1 MTISIIAVVLVLLV
15 LWMMNTKRS
24 LAIMCENANNAMN
37 ALTALLDLTKGYA
50 AQEAQTLL
58 SSVKSRRSAITATST
73 PNDVLKQEEVISEAL
88 DRLSM
93 AAEQCPELKTDE
105 GYARC
110 MNAVDSYEKMVRT
123 SGLIYNASVTKL
135 NRTIQMFPTSLIAG
149 LMGVHQ
155 RDYLEVTE
163 NKKNMPNMKQGA

>member
-1 MTISIIAVVLVLLV
+1 
-15 LWMMNTKRS
+15 
-24 LAIMCENANNAMN
+24 
-37 ALTALLDLTKGYA
+37 
-50 AQEAQTLL
+50 
-58 SSVKSRRSAITATST
+58 
-73 PNDVLKQEEVISEAL
+73 
-88 DRLSM
+88 
-93 AAEQCPELKTDE
+93 
-105 GYARC
+105 